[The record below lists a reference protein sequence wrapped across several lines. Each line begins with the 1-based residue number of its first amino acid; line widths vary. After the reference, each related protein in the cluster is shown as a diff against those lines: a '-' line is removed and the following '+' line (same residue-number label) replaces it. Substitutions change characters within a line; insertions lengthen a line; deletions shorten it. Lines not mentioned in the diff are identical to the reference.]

1 MGLTAELL
9 KNVPAAA
16 EYRARLEALEA
27 ELDRLKAENAELKTE
42 LSRYID
48 RWETLDG
55 EALNTLLYLSRRE
68 RGHPVEIADANKVN
82 IQIVE
87 TYLRQL
93 VSCEYV
99 HAHANGEA
107 PHYRL
112 ADKGRWYLRERGLLK
127 SG

>member
-1 MGLTAELL
+1 VALTAELL

-16 EYRARLEALEA
+16 AYRARLEAMEA
-27 ELDRLKAENAELKTE
+27 ELERLQAENAELKTE

-55 EALNTLLYLSRRE
+55 EALNTLLYLACRE
-68 RGHPVEIADANKVN
+68 RGNPLEIADANKVN

-93 VSCEYV
+93 VTCQYV
-99 HAHANGEA
+99 HAHDHNEA

-112 ADKGRWYLRERGLLK
+112 ADKGRWYLRERGLLNTA
-127 SG
+127 